1 MDRFPKF
8 LRATFGPGTACPEGC
23 QELSGSHRFL
33 AGKGWN
39 PNTDILETEE
49 AVHILLDLAGI
60 ERKEIKVEFRDDL
73 LKVSGVRRRAPVPGV
88 KRFHRME
95 IDYGPFEKLF
105 RIPPGL
111 DLGKVEAVHQNGFL
125 DVVLPKKEAREPV
138 RIVIV
143 HEDEY

>member
-8 LRATFGPGTACPEGC
+8 LRVRFNPGAECPEGC
-23 QELSGSHRFL
+23 QDLSGPHRFL
-33 AGKGWN
+33 GGKGWN
-39 PNTDILETEE
+39 PSTDILETEE
-49 AVHILLDLAGI
+49 AVHITLDLAGI
-60 ERKEIKVEFRDDL
+60 EREEIKVEFREDM
-73 LKVSGVRRRAPVPGV
+73 LKVSGARRRAQVPNV

-111 DLGKVEAVHQNGFL
+111 DLTRVEAAHLNGFL
-125 DVVLPKKEAREPV
+125 DVILPKKKAKEPI
-138 RIVIV
+138 RIIIV